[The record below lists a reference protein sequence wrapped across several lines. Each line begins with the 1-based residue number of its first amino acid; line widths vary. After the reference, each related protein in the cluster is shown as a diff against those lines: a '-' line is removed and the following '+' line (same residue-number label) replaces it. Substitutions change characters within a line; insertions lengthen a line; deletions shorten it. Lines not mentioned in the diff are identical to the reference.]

1 MPNLRDIRTRIRSIK
16 NTQQLTYTMKL
27 VSATKLRR
35 AQEQILA
42 ARPYAKRMLQVL
54 NSLATRAHPD
64 SHPLLTWREEKKA
77 ELVVITADR
86 GLCGGFNANILKAAL
101 EAIRRREGADP
112 AVTAV
117 GKKARDFFR
126 RRRVPM
132 RREMVDIFR
141 KVSYTHAADLAQDLM
156 RRYTSGERDAIYV
169 VYNEF
174 KSAIQQRVTVE
185 KLFPVDVQEEFH
197 AARAEAAT
205 GGSYLYEPD
214 EADLLNALVPKHFQV
229 QTYRILLESAAA
241 EHGARMAA
249 MDGATRNAGQ
259 LIKRVTLYYNKT
271 RQAAITKE
279 LMDIVGGA
287 EALK

>member
-54 NSLATRAHPD
+54 NSLATRAHPE
-64 SHPLLTWREEKKA
+64 SHPLLIRREEKKA
-77 ELVVITADR
+77 EMVVITADR

-101 EAIRRREGADP
+101 EAIRKREGADL

-141 KVSYTHAADLAQDLM
+141 KVSYAHAADLAQDLIQ
-156 RRYTSGERDAIYV
+156 RYVSGERDSIYL

-174 KSAIQQRVTVE
+174 KSAIQQRIVVE
-185 KLFPVDVQEEFH
+185 KLLPIEKLPEEEKLLPVD
-197 AARAEAAT
+197 
-205 GGSYLYEPD
+205 YIYEPSQQGIF
-214 EADLLNALVPKHFQV
+214 EQLLPKHVEVQV
-229 QTYRILLESAAA
+229 FRALLESAAA
-241 EHGARMAA
+241 EHGARMSA
-249 MDGATRNAGQ
+249 MDSATRNAAE
-259 LIKRVTLYYNKT
+259 LIDSLTLNMNKV
-271 RQAAITKE
+271 RQAGITKE
-279 LMDIVGGA
+279 ILEVVAGA
-287 EALK
+287 AALE

>member
-54 NSLATRAHPD
+54 NSLATRANPE
-64 SHPLLTWREEKKA
+64 SHALLTRREEKKA

-86 GLCGGFNANILKAAL
+86 GLCGGFNANILKATL
-101 EAIRRREGADP
+101 GEIRRREGADL

-126 RRRVPM
+126 RRGVTM
-132 RREMVDIFR
+132 RREMVDVFR
-141 KVSYTHAADLAQDLM
+141 KVSYTHAADLAQDLI
-156 RRYTSGERDAIYV
+156 RRYVSGERDAIYL

-174 KSAIQQRVTVE
+174 KSAIQQRITVE
-185 KLFPVDVQEEFH
+185 KLLPIEKLPEEGKLLPVD
-197 AARAEAAT
+197 
-205 GGSYLYEPD
+205 YLYEPSQ
-214 EADLLNALVPKHFQV
+214 EEIFEQLLPKHVEVQV
-229 QTYRILLESAAA
+229 FRALLESAAA
-241 EHGARMAA
+241 EHGARMSA
-249 MDGATRNAGQ
+249 MDSATRNAAE
-259 LIKRVTLYYNKT
+259 LIDSLTLNMNKV
-271 RQAAITKE
+271 RQAGITKE
-279 LMDIVGGA
+279 ILEVVSGA
-287 EALK
+287 AALE

>member
-54 NSLATRAHPD
+54 NSLATRANPE
-64 SHPLLTWREEKKA
+64 SHALLTRREEKKA

-86 GLCGGFNANILKAAL
+86 GLCGGFNANILKATLA
-101 EAIRRREGADP
+101 EIRRREGADL

-126 RRRVPM
+126 RRGVTM
-132 RREMVDIFR
+132 RREMVDVFR
-141 KVSYTHAADLAQDLM
+141 KVSYAHAADLAQDLI
-156 RRYTSGERDAIYV
+156 RRYVSGERDAIYL

-174 KSAIQQRVTVE
+174 KSAIQQRITVE
-185 KLFPVDVQEEFH
+185 KLLPIEKLPEEEKLLPVD
-197 AARAEAAT
+197 
-205 GGSYLYEPD
+205 YLYEPSQ
-214 EADLLNALVPKHFQV
+214 EEIFEQLLPKHVEVQV
-229 QTYRILLESAAA
+229 FRALLESAAA
-241 EHGARMAA
+241 EHGARMSA
-249 MDGATRNAGQ
+249 MDSATRNAAD
-259 LIKRVTLYYNKT
+259 LIDSLTLNMNKV
-271 RQAAITKE
+271 RQAGITKE
-279 LMDIVGGA
+279 ILEVVSGA
-287 EALK
+287 AALE

>member
-42 ARPYAKRMLQVL
+42 ARPYARRMLQVL
-54 NSLATRAHPD
+54 NSLATRAHPE
-64 SHPLLTWREEKKA
+64 SHPLLSRREERSA

-101 EAIRRREGADP
+101 AELRRREGADL

-126 RRRVPM
+126 RRRVSM
-132 RREMVDIFR
+132 RREMVDVFR
-141 KVSYTHAADLAQDLM
+141 KVSYAHAADLAQDLM
-156 RRYTSGERDAIYV
+156 QRYVSGERDAIYL

-174 KSAIQQRVTVE
+174 KSAIQQRIVVE
-185 KLFPVDVQEEFH
+185 KLLPIEKLPDEGRLLPVD
-197 AARAEAAT
+197 
-205 GGSYLYEPD
+205 YLYEPAQQEIFD
-214 EADLLNALVPKHFQV
+214 QLLPKHVEVQV
-229 QTYRILLESAAA
+229 FRALLESAAA
-241 EHGARMAA
+241 EHGARMSA
-249 MDGATRNAGQ
+249 MDSATRNAAD
-259 LIKRVTLYYNKT
+259 LIESLTLNMNKV
-271 RQAAITKE
+271 RQAGITKE
-279 LMDIVGGA
+279 ILEVVSGA
-287 EALK
+287 AALE

>member
-54 NSLATRAHPD
+54 NSLATRAHPE
-64 SHPLLTWREEKKA
+64 SHPLLTRREEKKA

-101 EAIRRREGADP
+101 EAIRRHEAEDP

-126 RRRVPM
+126 RRRVSM

-141 KVSYTHAADLAQDLM
+141 KVSYAHAADLAQDLM
-156 RRYTSGERDAIYV
+156 RRYVSCERDAIYI

-174 KSAIQQRVTVE
+174 KSAIQQQIVVE
-185 KLFPVDVQEEFH
+185 KLLPIEKLPDEEKLAPVD
-197 AARAEAAT
+197 
-205 GGSYLYEPD
+205 YLYEPSQD
-214 EADLLNALVPKHFQV
+214 EIFEQLLPKHVEVQV
-229 QTYRILLESAAA
+229 FRALLESAAA
-241 EHGARMAA
+241 EHGARMSA
-249 MDGATRNAGQ
+249 MDAATRNAAE
-259 LIKRVTLYYNKT
+259 LIDSLTLNMNKV
-271 RQAAITKE
+271 RQAGITKE
-279 LMDIVGGA
+279 ILEVVAGA
-287 EALK
+287 AALE

>member
-54 NSLATRAHPD
+54 NSLATRAHPE
-64 SHPLLTWREEKKA
+64 SHPLLARREGGNA

-86 GLCGGFNANILKAAL
+86 GLCGGFNANILKATLA
-101 EAIRRREGADP
+101 EIRRREGVDL

-126 RRRVPM
+126 RRGVTM
-132 RREMVDIFR
+132 RREMVDVFR
-141 KVSYTHAADLAQDLM
+141 KVSYAHAADLAQDLM
-156 RRYTSGERDAIYV
+156 RRYVSGERDAIYL

-174 KSAIQQRVTVE
+174 KSAIQQRITVE
-185 KLFPVDVQEEFH
+185 KLLPIEKLPDEGKLLPVD
-197 AARAEAAT
+197 
-205 GGSYLYEPD
+205 YLYEPSQ
-214 EADLLNALVPKHFQV
+214 EEIFEQLLPKHVEVQV
-229 QTYRILLESAAA
+229 FRALLESAAA
-241 EHGARMAA
+241 EHGARMSA
-249 MDGATRNAGQ
+249 MDSATRNAAD
-259 LIKRVTLYYNKT
+259 LIDSLTLNMNKV
-271 RQAAITKE
+271 RQAGITKE
-279 LMDIVGGA
+279 ILEVVSGA
-287 EALK
+287 AALE

>member
-54 NSLATRAHPD
+54 NSLATRAHPE
-64 SHPLLTWREEKKA
+64 SHPLLIRRDEKKA

-101 EAIRRREGADP
+101 EAIRKREGADL

-126 RRRVPM
+126 RRRVSM

-141 KVSYTHAADLAQDLM
+141 KVSYAHAADLAQDLM
-156 RRYTSGERDAIYV
+156 QRYVSGERDVIYL

-174 KSAIQQRVTVE
+174 KSAIQQRIVVE
-185 KLFPVDVQEEFH
+185 KLLPIEKLPDE
-197 AARAEAAT
+197 
-205 GGSYLYEPD
+205 GKLLPLDYIYEPSQQGIF
-214 EADLLNALVPKHFQV
+214 EQLLPKHSAGKVF
-229 QTYRILLESAAA
+229 RALLESAAA
-241 EHGARMAA
+241 EYGA
-249 MDGATRNAGQ
+249 
-259 LIKRVTLYYNKT
+259 
-271 RQAAITKE
+271 
-279 LMDIVGGA
+279 
-287 EALK
+287 

>member
-54 NSLATRAHPD
+54 NSLATRANPE
-64 SHPLLTWREEKKA
+64 SHALLTRREEKKA

-86 GLCGGFNANILKAAL
+86 GLCGGFNANIFKATL
-101 EAIRRREGADP
+101 GEIRRREGADL

-126 RRRVPM
+126 RRGVTM
-132 RREMVDIFR
+132 RREMVDVFR
-141 KVSYTHAADLAQDLM
+141 KVSYAHAADLAQDLI
-156 RRYTSGERDAIYV
+156 RRYVSGERDAIYL

-174 KSAIQQRVTVE
+174 KSAIQQRITVE
-185 KLFPVDVQEEFH
+185 KLLPIEKLPEEEKLLPVD
-197 AARAEAAT
+197 
-205 GGSYLYEPD
+205 YLYEPSQ
-214 EADLLNALVPKHFQV
+214 EEIFEQLLPKHVEVQV
-229 QTYRILLESAAA
+229 FRALLESAAA
-241 EHGARMAA
+241 EHGARMSA
-249 MDGATRNAGQ
+249 MDSATRNAAD
-259 LIKRVTLYYNKT
+259 LIDSLTLNMNKV
-271 RQAAITKE
+271 RQAGITKE
-279 LMDIVGGA
+279 ILEVVSGA
-287 EALK
+287 AALE